1 MGIKQYRVDNR
12 MLHGQVITAYGRSY
26 GIDEYIVVNEEIS
39 KNDLQI
45 SLLEMAAMMAKVRV
59 VSPKELVEI
68 VKTNDLKGTST
79 LVVFKEIEDA
89 VESAENGLT
98 MEALQIGGMFS
109 REGRDRKK
117 YDVALFADEQD
128 KSAFRKLEDMN
139 IDLSFQVVP
148 DYRAKKL
155 SSLIKY

>member
-26 GIDEYIVVNEEIS
+26 NIDEYIVVNEEIS
-39 KNDLQI
+39 KDDLQI

-68 VKTNDLKGTST
+68 VKSNDLKGTNT

-89 VESAENGLT
+89 VESVENGLT

-109 REGRDRKK
+109 REGRDRKR